1 MLSVVSWKRP
11 VWPHFLFN
19 QVGSGSRPRLSVPLL
34 AQTCLLDLPIS
45 KNASVYLEKL
55 KNKDSRRNHK
65 LQGPFGTDREILIV
79 QCFRTESDIFLDRFS
94 LCSPGWPGGP

>member
-1 MLSVVSWKRP
+1 M
-11 VWPHFLFN
+11 WPHFLFN

-65 LQGPFGTDREILIV
+65 LQGAFGTDSEILIV

-94 LCSPGWPGGP
+94 LCSPGWPEGP